1 MGAKVS
7 VIIVAYRNGQV
18 LKDSLDSLQQFNDP
32 GPDLEVIVVDNS
44 PEEERVLSFVR
55 DSAFPD
61 IRYIPADN
69 RGFGAGNNIGA
80 KAASGEILCF
90 MNPDIIYIEPV
101 FGKVRQRFQEDRDL
115 MLAGGKLLNADGAP
129 GFSFYYDYSSDRLH
143 RTLDKVQN
151 KRDHFIPEK
160 MYTSGANLFVR
171 REAFFAAGMFDENIF
186 MYYEEPDL
194 IRRIR
199 ETVPGARNGYFPEV
213 RMIHLERQSTPVGTG
228 SLKRELDSSIYYGKK
243 YGLDVRKK
251 IRFEWSYLRLK
262 RSLGKLMKKSSDEMK
277 WLNEAIRFIEE
288 HYGEYFQAQAGRE
301 KHL

>member
-1 MGAKVS
+1 MGARVS

-18 LKDSLDSLQQFNDP
+18 LKDSLDSLQRFNDL
-32 GPDLEVIVVDNS
+32 GTDLEVLVVDNS
-44 PEEERVLSFVR
+44 PEGERVLSFVR
-55 DSAFPD
+55 ESAFPAV
-61 IRYIPADN
+61 RYIPADN

-101 FGKVRQRFQEDRDL
+101 FGKVWRKFQEDPKL
-115 MLAGGKLLNADGAP
+115 MLAGGKLLNADGAL
-129 GFSFYYDYSSDRLH
+129 GFSFYYDYSSDLLH
-143 RTLDKVQN
+143 RTLDKMQN

-160 MYTSGANLFVR
+160 MYTSGANLFVQ

-186 MYYEEPDL
+186 MYYEEMDL

-199 ETVPGARNGYFPEV
+199 EAVPGARNAYFPEI
-213 RMIHLERQSTPVGTG
+213 RMIHLERQSTPVGIG

-251 IRFEWSYLRLK
+251 IRFERSYLKLKQAAGKMMRKNPVEQESVRNSIRLIE
-262 RSLGKLMKKSSDEMK
+262 DE
-277 WLNEAIRFIEE
+277 
-288 HYGEYFQAQAGRE
+288 YGEYLE
-301 KHL
+301 

>member
-7 VIIVAYRNGQV
+7 VIIVAYRNGKV
-18 LKDSLDSLQQFNDP
+18 LKESLDSLQRFNDLGP
-32 GPDLEVIVVDNS
+32 GLEVIVVDNS
-44 PEEERVLSFVR
+44 PEGERVLSFVR
-55 DSAFPD
+55 ASAFPEV
-61 IRYIPADN
+61 RYIPADN

-101 FGKVRQRFQEDRDL
+101 FGKVWQKFQEDRDL
-115 MLAGGKLLNADGAP
+115 MLAGGKLLNADGTP
-129 GFSFYYDYSSDRLH
+129 GFSFYYDYSSDLLH

-199 ETVPGARNGYFPEV
+199 KTIPGARNAYFPEI

-251 IRFEWSYLRLK
+251 IRFERSYLKLKQAAGKMLRKNPLEQESVRNSIRL
-262 RSLGKLMKKSSDEMK
+262 
-277 WLNEAIRFIEE
+277 IEE
-288 HYGEYFQAQAGRE
+288 EYGEYLE
-301 KHL
+301 

>member
-1 MGAKVS
+1 MGARVS

-18 LKDSLDSLQQFNDP
+18 LKDSLDSLQRFNDL
-32 GPDLEVIVVDNS
+32 GTDLEVLVVDNS
-44 PEEERVLSFVR
+44 PEGERVLSFVR
-55 DSAFPD
+55 ESAFPEV
-61 IRYIPADN
+61 RYIPADN
-69 RGFGAGNNIGA
+69 RGFGAGNNIGE

-101 FGKVRQRFQEDRDL
+101 FGKVWWKFQEDPKL
-115 MLAGGKLLNADGAP
+115 MLAGGKLLNSDLSP
-129 GFSFYYDYSSDRLH
+129 GFSFYYDYSSDLLH

-199 ETVPGARNGYFPEV
+199 KTIPGARNAYFPEI

-251 IRFEWSYLRLK
+251 IRFERSYLKLKQAAGKMLRKNPLEQESVRNSIRL
-262 RSLGKLMKKSSDEMK
+262 
-277 WLNEAIRFIEE
+277 IEE
-288 HYGEYFQAQAGRE
+288 EYGEYLE
-301 KHL
+301 